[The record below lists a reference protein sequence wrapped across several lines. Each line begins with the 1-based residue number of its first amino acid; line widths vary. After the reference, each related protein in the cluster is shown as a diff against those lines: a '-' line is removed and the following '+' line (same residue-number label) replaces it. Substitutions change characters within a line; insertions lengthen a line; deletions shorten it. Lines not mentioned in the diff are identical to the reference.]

1 MYFGRMRNAQLVV
14 VFAKQ
19 FEDRPLDSEKA
30 RIARTTGR
38 RLAVI
43 GAYGPRLAA

>member
-19 FEDRPLDSEKA
+19 FEDRPLDEKA